1 MTSAFAGKTAISGI
15 GRSRI
20 KRRGMTPPMVLLA
33 EAFKRALDDAGL
45 CLRQCNVDGIAGI
58 RAVKR

>member
-33 EAFKRALDDAGL
+33 EAFKRALAGL
-45 CLRQCNVDGIAGI
+45 CLRQCNVAGI